1 MTAAVDLGL
10 YERVQ
15 QFYAVQMRLLD
26 EGRAEEWAA
35 TFTEDGEFGQDRRPE
50 PRRGRAEIGGRLR
63 KAADALAARGVVRR
77 HWLGMLAVDP
87 RPDGTVTTR
96 YYALVIETPLGGP
109 SALHLSTAVDDVLVP
124 DGDAFL
130 VRRRYVVH
138 DGWTP

>member
-1 MTAAVDLGL
+1 MTVAVDTGL
-10 YERVQ
+10 YQRVQ

-63 KAADALAARGVVRR
+63 TAADALAARGVLRR

-87 RPDGTVTTR
+87 QPDGTVLTR
-96 YYALVIETPLGGP
+96 YYALVIETPQGGP

>member
-1 MTAAVDLGL
+1 MTVAIDTGL
-10 YERVQ
+10 YQRVQ

-63 KAADALAARGVVRR
+63 KAADALADRGVVRR

-87 RPDGTVTTR
+87 QQDGTVRTR
-96 YYALVIETPLGGP
+96 YYALVIETPKGGP
-109 SALHLSTAVDDVLVP
+109 SAS
-124 DGDAFL
+124 
-130 VRRRYVVH
+130 R
-138 DGWTP
+138 